1 MLVVLQAPLL
11 PTCVYVA
18 VQFYPLFKFCFP
30 LFLGMVMNMMN
41 DNEFEANENEIFT
54 KDKIEPQQLYN
65 LAPNLVESS

>member
-1 MLVVLQAPLL
+1 
-11 PTCVYVA
+11 
-18 VQFYPLFKFCFP
+18 
-30 LFLGMVMNMMN
+30 MMN